1 MNLLEM
7 LAHLA
12 EHGTPP
18 GGDAD
23 VVKVSAGL
31 RATLDRVARETLP
44 FVAAGGSDLQF
55 VFGPYGR
62 GKTHYLKVLAQ
73 WGREHG
79 FVTAYVDGQ
88 HNQSPFREL
97 DQTYRMI
104 AGRMT
109 PPGPPN
115 GPGMSPFFG
124 VSGVAK
130 VVETPFIGRD
140 HAGQREV
147 VERLRDDSAL
157 APDFRNL
164 VLAYCTEAVMG
175 GGDEELAERL
185 EALLAATATYRVTLG
200 ELYRMHRDLPRP
212 LGKLSR
218 RNAAIWLRALLSLPR
233 VLGFAGLL
241 VLFDETETAL
251 ARGRLRQRLQH
262 LAHVRTFID
271 HMASGAFLGCGVY
284 YAVTEEFIVDARA
297 HLQALSQR
305 IDRTRRCGVDNPRA
319 VWVDLDELTVP
330 GPREPAF
337 FEELAERIV
346 GIGRELGLPAAH
358 ADRIQRELGSL
369 AVSYARENINDGAVR
384 EYVKEAATLVGQKV
398 NAMRDGRERG

>member
-1 MNLLEM
+1 MNPLEL

-12 EHGTPP
+12 EQGTPP

-23 VVKVSAGL
+23 MIKVSAGL
-31 RATLDRVARETLP
+31 RQTLDRVARETLP
-44 FVAAGGSDLQF
+44 FVGAGGSDLQF

-62 GKTHYLKVLAQ
+62 GKTHYLKALAQ

-79 FVTAYVDGQ
+79 FVTAYVDGRD
-88 HNQSPFREL
+88 NQSPFREL
-97 DQTYRMI
+97 DQTYRVI

-115 GPGMSPFFG
+115 EPEMSPFLG
-124 VSGVAK
+124 VSGVARA
-130 VVETPFIGRD
+130 VEASFIGRD

-147 VERLRDDSAL
+147 VERVRDDSAL
-157 APDFRNL
+157 PPDFRNL

-175 GGDEELAERL
+175 GGDEELAELL

-200 ELYRMHRDLPRP
+200 ELYHMHRDLPRP

-251 ARGRLRQRLQH
+251 ARSRLRQRLKH

-271 HMASGAFLGCGVY
+271 HMATGAFRGCGVY

-330 GPREPAF
+330 SPREPAF

-346 GIGRELGLPAAH
+346 GIGRESGLPAAD

-369 AVSYARENINDGAVR
+369 AVSYARENINEGAVR
-384 EYVKEAATLVGQKV
+384 EYVKEAAARVGQKV

>member
-1 MNLLEM
+1 MNPLEI

-12 EHGTPP
+12 EVGTPP
-18 GGDAD
+18 GGGAD
-23 VVKVSAGL
+23 VIKVSAGL
-31 RATLDRVARETLP
+31 RQTLERIARETLP
-44 FVAAGGSDLQF
+44 LVAAGGGDLQF

-62 GKTHYLKVLAQ
+62 GKTHYLKALAQ

-88 HNQSPFREL
+88 DNQSPFREL
-97 DQTYRMI
+97 DQTYRAI

-109 PPGPPN
+109 PP
-115 GPGMSPFFG
+115 SRSETRPFFG

-130 VVETPFIGRD
+130 VVEASFIGRD
-140 HAGQREV
+140 HAGRREV
-147 VERLRDDSAL
+147 VERIREDRAL

-164 VLAYCTEAVMG
+164 VLAYCMEAVMG
-175 GGDEELAERL
+175 GGDEDLSERL
-185 EALLAATATYRVTLG
+185 EALLAATSTYRVTLG

-233 VLGFAGLL
+233 VLGYAGLL

-251 ARGRLRQRLQH
+251 QRGRLRQRLRH

-271 HMASGAFLGCGVY
+271 HMAIGAFRGCGVY
-284 YAVTEEFIVDARA
+284 YAVTEEFIVDAKA

-305 IDRTRRCGVDNPRA
+305 IERTRRPERNPRA

-330 GPREPAF
+330 GPQDPAF
-337 FEELAERIV
+337 FKELAERIV
-346 GIGRELGLPAAH
+346 GIGREAGLPAAD
-358 ADRIQRELGSL
+358 ADRIQRGLGSL
-369 AVSYARENINDGAVR
+369 AVSYVENINEGAVR
-384 EYVKEAATLVGQKV
+384 EYVKEAAASVAQELS
-398 NAMRDGRERG
+398 AMRDGRERA

>member
-1 MNLLEM
+1 MNPLET

-12 EHGTPP
+12 EMGTPP

-23 VVKVSAGL
+23 VIKVSAGL
-31 RATLDRVARETLP
+31 RQTLEQVARETLP
-44 FVAAGGSDLQF
+44 FVASGGGDLQF

-62 GKTHYLKVLAQ
+62 GKTHYLKALAQ

-88 HNQSPFREL
+88 DNQSPFREL
-97 DQTYRMI
+97 DQTYRAI

-109 PPGPPN
+109 PPGR
-115 GPGMSPFFG
+115 SKTQPFFG
-124 VSGVAK
+124 VSGIAK
-130 VVETPFIGRD
+130 VVEASFLGRD
-140 HAGQREV
+140 HAGRREV
-147 VERLRDDSAL
+147 VERIRDDRAL
-157 APDFRNL
+157 APDYRNL

-175 GGDEELAERL
+175 GGDEELCERL
-185 EALLAATATYRVTLG
+185 EALLAATSSYRVTLG

-218 RNAAIWLRALLSLPR
+218 RNAAIWLRALMSLPR

-251 ARGRLRQRLQH
+251 SRVRRRQRLRH

-271 HMASGAFLGCGVY
+271 HMATGAFRGCGVY
-284 YAVTEEFIVDARA
+284 YAVTGEFIVDARA

-305 IDRTRRCGVDNPRA
+305 IERTRRDGVRNPRA

-330 GPREPAF
+330 DPEEPAF
-337 FEELAERIV
+337 FEDLAGRIV
-346 GIGRELGLPAAH
+346 AIGRDAGLSVAD
-358 ADRIQRELGSL
+358 ADRVQRELGSL
-369 AVSYARENINDGAVR
+369 AVRVGAKIDSVFVTWVR
-384 EYVKEAATLVGQKV
+384 WCSSTWADRCSV
-398 NAMRDGRERG
+398 

>member
-1 MNLLEM
+1 MI
-7 LAHLA
+7 
-12 EHGTPP
+12 
-18 GGDAD
+18 
-23 VVKVSAGL
+23 KVSAGL
-31 RATLDRVARETLP
+31 QYTLDRVARETLP
-44 FVAAGGSDLQF
+44 FVAAGGGDLQF

-62 GKTHYLKVLAQ
+62 GKTHYLKALAQ

-88 HNQSPFREL
+88 DNQSPFREL
-97 DQTYRMI
+97 DQTYRTI

-109 PPGPPN
+109 PPG
-115 GPGMSPFFG
+115 GSEMAPFFG
-124 VSGVAK
+124 VSGVTR
-130 VVETPFIGRD
+130 VVEMSFVGRD
-140 HAGQREV
+140 HAGRRKV
-147 VERLRDDSAL
+147 IERVRDDRAL

-175 GGDEELAERL
+175 GGDEELSERL
-185 EALLAATATYRVTLG
+185 EALLAATSTYRVTLG
-200 ELYRMHRDLPRP
+200 ELYRMHRGLPRP

-233 VLGFAGLL
+233 VLGYAGLL

-251 ARGRLRQRLQH
+251 SRGGRRQRLRH

-271 HMASGAFLGCGVY
+271 HMATGAFRGCGVY

-305 IDRTRRCGVDNPRA
+305 IERSRRSGARNPRA

-330 GPREPAF
+330 GPEEPAF

-346 GIGRELGLPAAH
+346 GIGREAGLPAAD
-358 ADRIQRELGSL
+358 ADRIERELGSL
-369 AVSYARENINDGAVR
+369 AVSYALENINEGAVR
-384 EYVKEAATLVGQKV
+384 EYVKEAAACVAQELGAV
-398 NAMRDGRERG
+398 RDGRERA

>member
-1 MNLLEM
+1 MNPLEV

-12 EHGTPP
+12 EVGTPA
-18 GGDAD
+18 GGGAD
-23 VVKVSAGL
+23 VIKVSAGL
-31 RATLDRVARETLP
+31 RQTLERVARETLP
-44 FVAAGGSDLQF
+44 FVAAGGGDLQF

-62 GKTHYLKVLAQ
+62 GKTHYLQALAQ

-88 HNQSPFREL
+88 DNQSPFREL
-97 DQTYRMI
+97 DQTYRAI

-109 PPGPPN
+109 PPN
-115 GPGMSPFFG
+115 ASEMQRFFG
-124 VSGVAK
+124 VSGVAR
-130 VVETPFIGRD
+130 VVEASFVGRD
-140 HAGQREV
+140 HAGRREV
-147 VERLRDDSAL
+147 VERVRDDKAL

-164 VLAYCTEAVMG
+164 VLAYCAEAVMG
-175 GGDEELAERL
+175 GGDEELCERL
-185 EALLAATATYRVTLG
+185 EALLAATSSYRVTLG

-251 ARGRLRQRLQH
+251 TRGRRRQRLRH

-271 HMASGAFLGCGVY
+271 HMATGAFRGCGVY

-305 IDRTRRCGVDNPRA
+305 IERPRRPGARNPRA

-330 GPREPAF
+330 PPREPAF
-337 FEELAERIV
+337 FEELAGRIV
-346 GIGRELGLPAAH
+346 GIGRGAGLPAAD
-358 ADRIQRELGSL
+358 ADRVQRELGSL
-369 AVSYARENINDGAVR
+369 AVSYALENINEGAVR
-384 EYVKEAATLVGQKV
+384 EYVKEAAARVAQELS
-398 NAMRDGRERG
+398 AMRDGRERA

>member
-1 MNLLEM
+1 MNPLEI

-12 EHGTPP
+12 EVGTPP
-18 GGDAD
+18 TGGAD
-23 VVKVSAGL
+23 VIKVSAGL
-31 RATLDRVARETLP
+31 RPTLERIARETLP

-62 GKTHYLKVLAQ
+62 GKTHYLKALAQ

-88 HNQSPFREL
+88 DNQSPFREL
-97 DQTYRMI
+97 DQTYRAI

-109 PPGPPN
+109 PPGTPETR
-115 GPGMSPFFG
+115 PFFG
-124 VSGVAK
+124 VSGLAK
-130 VVETPFIGRD
+130 VVEASFIGRD
-140 HAGQREV
+140 RAGRRQV
-147 VERLRDDSAL
+147 VERIQDDRAL

-164 VLAYCTEAVMG
+164 VLAYCTQAVLG
-175 GGDEELAERL
+175 DGDEDVAERL
-185 EALLAATATYRVTLG
+185 EALLAATSTYRVTLG

-218 RNAAIWLRALLSLPR
+218 RNAAIWLRAMLSLPR
-233 VLGFAGLL
+233 VLGYAGLL

-251 ARGRLRQRLQH
+251 QRGRLPQRLRH

-271 HMASGAFLGCGVY
+271 HMATGAFRGCGVY

-305 IDRTRRCGVDNPRA
+305 IERTRRPGASNPRA
-319 VWVDLDELTVP
+319 VWVDLDEVTVP

-337 FEELAERIV
+337 FEELAGRIL
-346 GIGRELGLPAAH
+346 GIGREAGLLAGD

-369 AVSYARENINDGAVR
+369 ADSYALENINEGAVR
-384 EYVKEAATLVGQKV
+384 EYVKEAAARVAQELS
-398 NAMRDGRERG
+398 AMRDGRERA